1 MSSSINASTA
11 GAGGLITT
19 ADSSGVL
26 NLQSGGTTV
35 ASIPNTTTFNF
46 PALGTRITGDM
57 SNATLS
63 NRVLFQTSTTNGNTL
78 VGALPNGTS
87 SIASFAAFN
96 NADPTNAGY
105 VQIRVDSSSA
115 NINSAFSGTGT
126 NIPMTFG
133 IGGVNQMQI
142 ATDGTIT
149 GTKGNLQLIS
159 GTAVASTSG
168 TSIDFTGIPSWAKR
182 ITVMFN
188 GVSTSG
194 ASYPLIQIG
203 TGGTPTTSGYV
214 SQASQLYTAAAISST
229 TAGFYIN
236 SNASTYVLSG
246 TMTISNI
253 SGNIWVESCCFGS
266 TSIMTVGSGTVTLGG
281 VLNMLR
287 ITTVN
292 GTDTFDAGSINI
304 MYE

>member
-1 MSSSINASTA
+1 MSIILDGTA
-11 GAGGLITT
+11 GEQL
-19 ADSSGVL
+19 SG
-26 NLQSGGTTV
+26 NLTFTGT
-35 ASIPNTTTFNF
+35 
-46 PALGTRITGDM
+46 GQRITGDM
-57 SNATLS
+57 SNATQS
-63 NRVLFQTSTTNGNTL
+63 SRVTFQTSTTNGITGL
-78 VGALPNGTS
+78 EVIPNGTATS
-87 SIASFAAFN
+87 SLMTFSNTNDA
-96 NADPTNAGY
+96 TNAGSIQVY
-105 VQIRVDSSSA
+105 VDNAASI
-115 NINSAFSGTGT
+115 INSNKRGTGT
-126 NIPMTFG
+126 YLPLQFYTSNT
-133 IGGVNQMQI
+133 NQMQI

-168 TSIDFTGIPSWAKR
+168 TSIDFTGIPSWVKR

>member
-1 MSSSINASTA
+1 MSIILDGTA
-11 GAGGLITT
+11 GEQL
-19 ADSSGVL
+19 SG
-26 NLQSGGTTV
+26 NLTFTGT
-35 ASIPNTTTFNF
+35 
-46 PALGTRITGDM
+46 GQRITGDM
-57 SNATLS
+57 SNATQS
-63 NRVLFQTSTTNGNTL
+63 SRVTFQTSTTNGITGL
-78 VGALPNGTS
+78 EVIPNGTATS
-87 SIASFAAFN
+87 SLMTFSNTNDA
-96 NADPTNAGY
+96 TNAGSIQVY
-105 VQIRVDSSSA
+105 VDNAASI
-115 NINSAFSGTGT
+115 INSNKRGTGT
-126 NIPMTFG
+126 YLPLQFYTSNT
-133 IGGVNQMQI
+133 NQMQI

-168 TSIDFTGIPSWAKR
+168 TSIDFTGIPSWVKR

-304 MYE
+304 MYEQE

>member
-1 MSSSINASTA
+1 MSIILDGTA
-11 GAGGLITT
+11 GEQL
-19 ADSSGVL
+19 SG
-26 NLQSGGTTV
+26 NLTFTGT
-35 ASIPNTTTFNF
+35 
-46 PALGTRITGDM
+46 GQRITGDM
-57 SNATLS
+57 SNATQS
-63 NRVLFQTSTTNGNTL
+63 SRVTFQTSTTNGITGL
-78 VGALPNGTS
+78 EVIPNGTATS
-87 SIASFAAFN
+87 SLMTFSNTNDA
-96 NADPTNAGY
+96 TNAGTIQVY
-105 VQIRVDSSSA
+105 VDNAASI
-115 NINSAFSGTGT
+115 INSNKRGTGT
-126 NIPMTFG
+126 YLPLQFYTSATPQMT
-133 IGGVNQMQI
+133 I

-168 TSIDFTGIPSWAKR
+168 TSIDFTGIPSWVKR

>member
-1 MSSSINASTA
+1 MSIILDGTA
-11 GAGGLITT
+11 GEQL
-19 ADSSGVL
+19 SG
-26 NLQSGGTTV
+26 NLTFTGT
-35 ASIPNTTTFNF
+35 
-46 PALGTRITGDM
+46 GQRITGDM
-57 SNATLS
+57 SNATQS
-63 NRVLFQTSTTNGNTL
+63 SRVTFQTSTTNGITGL
-78 VGALPNGTS
+78 EVIPNGTATS
-87 SIASFAAFN
+87 SLMTFSNTNDA
-96 NADPTNAGY
+96 TNAGSIQVY
-105 VQIRVDSSSA
+105 VDNAASI
-115 NINSAFSGTGT
+115 INSNKRGTGT
-126 NIPMTFG
+126 YLPLQFYTSATPQMT
-133 IGGVNQMQI
+133 I

-168 TSIDFTGIPSWAKR
+168 TSIDFTGIPSWVKR